1 MKTKALLFE
10 LGDYSKKYNLIL
22 AVPYK
27 AQIQR
32 HTLFISANLIFL
44 SSSNAINA
52 WIPEIFENTW
62 YILSAEEV
70 KQQNG
75 KIRL

>member
-52 WIPEIFENTW
+52 
-62 YILSAEEV
+62 
-70 KQQNG
+70 
-75 KIRL
+75 